1 MRPIRTLIVDDE
13 PAARAGMRQLLASDP
28 EIVVAGECA
37 GGDEAVRAIR
47 DAAPDLVFLDVQ
59 MPELDGFDVLR
70 EVGVARGP
78 AVVFVTAYDQYALR
92 AFDVHAIDYLLKP
105 FTDDRFREALGR
117 AKQQVRQGH
126 LGELSERLAVLLEQ
140 LGDAQRPAGAN
151 GPAPAAPS
159 TSTTPT
165 TPTLAIP
172 PAAPAREARPT
183 YLERLVV
190 KSAGKVTLLRVDEI
204 EWIDAE
210 GDYVRIHVG
219 KAWHLL
225 RETMKNLEAR
235 LDPTRFVRI
244 HRSTIVNLER
254 VKELQPFFRG
264 EYVVVLNGGTT
275 LKLSRGYR
283 DTLEARLGRAI

>member
-1 MRPIRTLIVDDE
+1 MRAIRTLIVDDE
-13 PAARAGMRQLLASDP
+13 PAARAGMRQLLAADP

-37 GGDEAVRAIR
+37 SGEEAVEAIR
-47 DAAPDLVFLDVQ
+47 DGAPDLVFLDVQ

-70 EVGVARGP
+70 AVGVAAAP

-140 LGDAQRPAGAN
+140 LGDAQATPRAN
-151 GPAPAAPS
+151 GPAPAAPA
-159 TSTTPT
+159 P
-165 TPTLAIP
+165 PTLSAS
-172 PAAPAREARPT
+172 PAGRAPALEPT

-190 KSAGKVTLLRVDEI
+190 KSAGKVTLLRVAEI